1 MGATLV
7 LALFVKNRV
16 YAANLGDSRMYVLR
30 RGRLT
35 QKTRDHSVVGSLVRN
50 GDITVEDAKDHE
62 AQGQITRYVGMEE
75 QARAYVRTFA
85 TQAGDRY
92 LLCSDGLT
100 DMEIKHTLQEYS
112 DSQSACEQLAAAAN
126 AAGGHDN
133 ITVAIID
140 WNG

>member
-1 MGATLV
+1 M
-7 LALFVKNRV
+7 
-16 YAANLGDSRMYVLR
+16 
-30 RGRLT
+30 
-35 QKTRDHSVVGSLVRN
+35 RN
-50 GDITVEDAKDHE
+50 GDITVEEAKDHE

-100 DMEIKHTLQEYS
+100 DMVRELEIKHTLQEYS
-112 DSQSACEQLAAAAN
+112 DGQTACEQLVATAN

-133 ITVAIID
+133 ITLAIID
-140 WNG
+140 WKE